1 AECIVAREKIPICAL
16 CVLLSPRLHS
26 MTGPPT
32 KKKLN
37 ERRLLNGAMIA
48 ATCGPVEGLPK
59 MSNRSQGNGRGGGML
74 FSPEDFTPK
83 KSSRQYKRMRDANKS
98 KSKQERLDKWG
109 GKTRWEKTTGM

>member
-1 AECIVAREKIPICAL
+1 
-16 CVLLSPRLHS
+16 
-26 MTGPPT
+26 
-32 KKKLN
+32 
-37 ERRLLNGAMIA
+37 
-48 ATCGPVEGLPK
+48 

-109 GKTRWEKTTGM
+109 GKTRWEKTTGMRRTSSGKDLVSLTLRRELAPLSSPPTAAAAAATPVRRAP